1 MKTNRTIT
9 LAALVVAGGLGLH
22 TAQTQETQLGGVQ
35 RTDLL
40 RHDLSVPGREAVQVL
55 VKFGSG
61 VVAPRHSHPGEEIV
75 YVVEGTL
82 EYQLDGKA
90 PVTLKAGDVLL
101 IPYGTAH
108 AVKNVG
114 SGNAAELATYIVE
127 KGKPLVA
134 VAP

>member
-1 MKTNRTIT
+1 MKTNRINS
-9 LAALVVAGGLGLH
+9 LAALIVAGVLGLH
-22 TAQTQETQLGGVQ
+22 SAQAQETQLGGVQ

-40 RHDLSVPGREAVQVL
+40 RHDISVPGREAVQVL
-55 VKFGSG
+55 VKFAPG

-75 YVVEGTL
+75 YVVEGVL

-90 PVTLKAGDVLL
+90 PVSLKAGDALL